1 MLRLMVTDKPSQEVT
16 GDYRC
21 PGVTGFINM
30 RKEFQ
35 MFKNVTAEM
44 PDVMPDNDRVVAPP
58 GSRNGSN

>member
-30 RKEFQ
+30 IKEFQ
-35 MFKNVTAEM
+35 MLKNVTAE
-44 PDVMPDNDRVVAPP
+44 MPDNDRVVAPP